1 MQPKFNIITKYVEMR
16 LLKTYIACIYIM
28 HQKGL
33 NRDVPYIS
41 TLMSIWLVCFLFVAD
56 CDSIFRRIWGIRI
69 MPSLPNVPKSELYM
83 IGLPVMLMTFW
94 FMSIF
99 IRRKNIE
106 DTAAMITDHT
116 YRLGKYCHFC
126 IILVELCILFVFV
139 LK

>member
-1 MQPKFNIITKYVEMR
+1 MK
-16 LLKTYIACIYIM
+16 LLNTYIASIFIM

-33 NRDVPYIS
+33 NRDIPYIS

-56 CDSIFRRIWGIRI
+56 CDSIFRRIWGVHII
-69 MPSLPNVPKSELYM
+69 PSLSSVPKSVVYM

-106 DTAAMITDHT
+106 DTAAMITEHT
-116 YRLGKYCHFC
+116 YQLGKYCHFG
-126 IILVELCILFVFV
+126 IILVELCIFFCAIFIPN
-139 LK
+139 